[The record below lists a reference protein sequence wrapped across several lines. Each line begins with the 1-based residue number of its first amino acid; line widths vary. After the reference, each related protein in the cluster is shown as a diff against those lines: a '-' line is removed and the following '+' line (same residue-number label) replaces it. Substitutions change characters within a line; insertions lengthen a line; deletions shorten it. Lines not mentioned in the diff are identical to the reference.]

1 MNIKKILK
9 EHNSKKANRI
19 WNSVLKQ
26 LPELSPYDQ
35 EELLRIAVYWVFDS
49 SQDYNQRYDS
59 FANDSSF
66 TNSREKVV
74 GKEHRL
80 WLKVHESLCKLAKF
94 YEKQGLPNW
103 KH

>member
-1 MNIKKILK
+1 MNTTKILK

-35 EELLRIAVYWVFDS
+35 EEILRMAIYWIFDS
-49 SQDYNQRYDS
+49 SRNYNQRYGS
-59 FANDSSF
+59 FADDMRN
-66 TNSREKVV
+66 VV

-80 WLKVHESLCKLAKF
+80 WWKAHDSLCKLAKF